1 MTASWIASPD
11 VNALRAADR
20 ELIGD
25 IWTSDEAWAHCE
37 ALVDRFPQRY
47 AGHPDEAAAR
57 DYLLAALGRY
67 GVAARAEPFSCSHW
81 TAGPAELELHTPERR
96 TIPGVNLPMNVDGE
110 VTADVVFVD
119 EGTPAQYGA
128 YADRVRGQLV
138 MVTSRCPAYSH
149 RPRTCRREKYLRAV
163 AGGAR
168 GFLYMRHEGGLLPET
183 YNLSNDGPPPIPGLS
198 LTREAGSEILRLL
211 GRGPVRATLRT
222 AGAVSPG
229 TSWNVVGDVPGRHRT
244 DRMILVGAH
253 YDTLAGCPGAID
265 DASGAAVLLEAAR
278 ALSHHAPLLG
288 TAVRFAF
295 FGLEEGG
302 LQGAYAYT
310 DAHAADLRAVDFM
323 LNLDGAGFGDP
334 HKGVGLQGWPELIPF
349 FRGLAREM
357 REDFPVDVWITPN
370 SDMHPFLLR
379 GVPCAWLFDL
389 GMSLANLGWPH
400 TAADS
405 LDKISRRSLRTVA
418 LLAARLLLYMSNAN
432 WPGHHARPEEVAAWL
447 SEWNLEPRTK
457 GRMAV

>member
-1 MTASWIASPD
+1 MASE
-11 VNALRAADR
+11 ALHAADR

-25 IWTSDEAWAHCE
+25 LWTSDEAWAHCE
-37 ALVDRFPQRY
+37 ALVDRFPRRY
-47 AGHPDEAAAR
+47 AGHPDEAGAR
-57 DYLLAALGRY
+57 DYLLAALERY
-67 GVAARAEPFSCSHW
+67 GIAGRAEPFACSHW
-81 TAGPAELELHTPERR
+81 TAGPAELEVHAPEAR
-96 TIPGVNLPMNVDGE
+96 TIPGVNLPMNVNTE
-110 VTADVVFVD
+110 VTADVVFVE
-119 EGTPAQYGA
+119 EGTPAQYAA
-128 YADRVRGQLV
+128 YARQARNQLV

-163 AGGAR
+163 DAGAR

-183 YNLSNDGPPPIPGLS
+183 YSLSNDGPPPIPGLS

-211 GRGPVRATLRT
+211 RQGPVRATLRT
-222 AGAVSPG
+222 AGEVSPG
-229 TSWNVVGDVPGRHRT
+229 TSWNVVGDMPGRRRP
-244 DRMILVGAH
+244 DRVILVGAH
-253 YDTLAGCPGAID
+253 YDTLVGCPGAID
-265 DASGAAVLLEAAR
+265 DASGAAVLLEVAR
-278 ALSHHAPLLG
+278 VLSKHAPFLG
-288 TAVRFAF
+288 TTVRFAF

-310 DAHAADLRAVDFM
+310 DAHAGDLGAVDFM
-323 LNLDGAGFGDP
+323 LNVDGAGFGDP
-334 HKGVGLQGWPELIPF
+334 HKGIGLQGWPELIPF
-349 FRGLAREM
+349 FRGLGREM

-418 LLAARLLLYMSNAN
+418 TLVARLLLYMASQD
-432 WPGHHARPEEVAAWL
+432 WPGRHAGPEEVATWL
-447 SEWNLEPRTK
+447 SEWNLAPGTR
-457 GRMAV
+457 RRNSV